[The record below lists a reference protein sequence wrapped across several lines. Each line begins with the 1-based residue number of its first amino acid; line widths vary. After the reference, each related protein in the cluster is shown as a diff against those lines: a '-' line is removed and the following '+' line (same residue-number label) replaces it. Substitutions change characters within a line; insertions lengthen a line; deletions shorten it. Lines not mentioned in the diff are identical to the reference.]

1 MVKTLVQLRQ
11 ERDSLLNKSNV
22 SKLSSNRKRE
32 DSLEMAQLKR
42 EIILLKH
49 PGLTRAGESVRR
61 GLGRFGKGTV
71 KFVRRRAAIIRA
83 NLDEMERE
91 QRRPIKRK
99 TVKKKLVVRKTT
111 RKRIKR

>member
-22 SKLSSNRKRE
+22 SKLKSNKKNQER
-32 DSLEMAQLKR
+32 LEAVQLKR
-42 EIILLKH
+42 EILLLKH

-61 GLGRFGKGTV
+61 ELDRFGKGTV
-71 KFVRRRAAIIRA
+71 KFVRRRAEIIRA

-111 RKRIKR
+111 RRRIRR